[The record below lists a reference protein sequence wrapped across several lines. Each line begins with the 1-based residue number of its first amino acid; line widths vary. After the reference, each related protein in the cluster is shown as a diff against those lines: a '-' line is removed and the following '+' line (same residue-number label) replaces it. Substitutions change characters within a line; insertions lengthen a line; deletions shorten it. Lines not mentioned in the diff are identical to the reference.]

1 MLLTPQEAVSFFRL
15 HRAVMLFVNER
26 TRVLTGELAAA
37 ADSGNLRTEALQ
49 PLRKVL
55 LERLDL
61 LDSFVEQN
69 PAHLTEEELAVV
81 ASWRHLVAGKFYIFR
96 ELKKYTVFLSAKGPP
111 VAYGVVALTQPFED
125 LVGPYLPVVVETVLL
140 PFKDRIVYDVVL
152 NKYNISFGAGFRRV
166 LNESYQEAKDHL
178 GIVTCLPAG
187 SAPAPLLPRPKK
199 AGERKARSP
208 ADVEPILRSI
218 IGLTDGFCEQHLNG
232 EYAALCRK
240 LAETL
245 ARKRPSPLLGGRLQ
259 TWACGIVRTIGWA
272 NFLDDSSR
280 KPHLKLTAI
289 DQAFGV
295 ASNTGSS
302 KSMLIRKMLKIDP
315 FDWTWLLPSQMGDH
329 PSIWIVG
336 VDGFMMDIR
345 HAPREAQV
353 AAFEKGLIP
362 YVPADRENT

>member
-15 HRAVMLFVNER
+15 HRALMFFVNER

-81 ASWRHLVAGKFYIFR
+81 ASWRHLVAGKFFIFR
-96 ELKKYTVFLSAKGPP
+96 ELKKYTVFLSAKGPT

-125 LVGPYLPVVVETVLL
+125 LVGPYLPVMVETVLL

-152 NKYNISFGAGFRRV
+152 GKYNISFGAGIRRM
-166 LNESYQEAKDHL
+166 LNESYQNAKDHL

-187 SAPAPLLPRPKK
+187 SASAPPLPRPKK
-199 AGERKARSP
+199 AGERKARSS

-218 IGLTDGFCEQHLNG
+218 IGLTDGFCEQHLSG

-245 ARKRPSPLLGGRLQ
+245 ARKRPSPLLGGRPQ

-280 KPHLKLTAI
+280 NPHLKLTAI

-295 ASNTGSS
+295 A
-302 KSMLIRKMLKIDP
+302 KI
-315 FDWTWLLPSQMGDH
+315 
-329 PSIWIVG
+329 
-336 VDGFMMDIR
+336 
-345 HAPREAQV
+345 
-353 AAFEKGLIP
+353 
-362 YVPADRENT
+362 PARASRC